1 MGDVKENI
9 SKNLSYY
16 MTLNNL
22 NNKELSQLLGVSEST
37 VGKWLLKKS
46 TPRMGMV
53 EKLAAIFNIRKSALL
68 EKNPEAVV
76 SDDPTPIILARDLKD
91 LSPGQINII
100 RAMVDEFKSSDAKGE
115 ENE

>member
-16 MTLNNL
+16 MALNNL
-22 NNKELSQLLGVSEST
+22 NNKELSRLLGVSESA
-37 VGKWLLKKS
+37 VGKWLLKKT

-53 EKLAAIFNIRKSALL
+53 EKLAAVFNITKSALL
-68 EKNPEAVV
+68 EENPEAVV
-76 SDDPTPIILARDLKD
+76 LDDPAPIILARDLKD

-100 RAMVDEFKSSDAKGE
+100 RAMVDEFKSGKEKGE
-115 ENE
+115 E